1 MMAARGY
8 SWIDKTAAVEEL
20 LQTSAAVC
28 LCGMPGMGK
37 KTLVR
42 MLLQKHSE
50 VNAVIL
56 SVKDLMSVSVGERK
70 GKACTWY
77 LVRKFTQDDCLD
89 LEEKLWEFFRTM
101 PREDK
106 VFFAVDGT
114 IPQEILSFV
123 WNGLI
128 SPVYPEALWFT
139 EAETYRYL
147 KEKNSI
153 LNGEEVWRF
162 THGWPGCIALLVK
175 VQKQQQERWSLEE
188 LCSRYEMHSFI
199 QTRIL
204 NILSEEERKMLEKRA
219 PFPRINTELLELLWG
234 EVQSGTEESLLMK
247 GLMVYSSRE
256 KSWQVLPVIRRCLHP
271 EVDLELGMKAV
282 RWYEE
287 KGFLYDALECCRNLR
302 SREEYKQCLIRNY
315 DRVAFLN
322 FEGFYDFSESAE
334 QRPEL
339 FFLEWM
345 KDFFRQ
351 NISAM
356 DRGQK
361 KARSLWRKCSPQDK
375 NKQIWKEVFF
385 NIAYLNPNVTLKK
398 WMEMLEKLVKPG
410 EGIRIYDMQGES
422 VSCLSGL
429 RDLSGLFFENKKNV
443 EYYRKVWK
451 SRLSEENYKGYK
463 LAAVEYAFLID
474 KIKTVNQ
481 EVQDVLED
489 ITDNDPWQL
498 RIGQLYILYLF
509 AEGPEGKIYLQDYIN
524 ELAEKLQKEESGI
537 CQYNA
542 MALYHLAKARW
553 GEKEDII
560 KWLRNTGGDI
570 ANKAGKTFFHL
581 MAQIKIHLYL
591 SDYAQAD
598 RILNVLIP
606 YFRRNN
612 IWKYKAETLFQKAMV
627 EKEKGRDGNAL
638 RYAAES
644 FQTADPYR
652 YVKIYT
658 GYGKKG
664 LELLELYGKWLRE
677 QDQNLTNRK
686 KQYKY
691 GSVLRMPY
699 VDWIDYIIRKA
710 KKNSRNYP
718 EHKIKGR
725 EFVQTEKLTTTEHM
739 VLQYL
744 ERGYTNAEISTELNV
759 KLATVKTHVY
769 NIYKKLGVSN
779 RVQAVQKGKEEGI
792 L

>member
-1 MMAARGY
+1 MTGKGHI
-8 SWIDKTAAVEEL
+8 WIDKTAAVEEL

-37 KTLVR
+37 KTLIR
-42 MLLQKHSE
+42 MLLQKHPE
-50 VNAVIL
+50 VNTVIL
-56 SVKDLMSVSVGERK
+56 SVKDLMPVSVEKRG
-70 GKACTWY
+70 GKVCTWY
-77 LVRKFTQDDCLD
+77 LVRKLEQNDCPD
-89 LEEKLWEFFRTM
+89 LEATLWDFFRMM

-114 IPQEILSFV
+114 IPQEMLVFV
-123 WNGLI
+123 WNGLV

-139 EAETYRYL
+139 EVETYRYL

-175 VQKQQQERWSLEE
+175 VQKQQQEKWSLEE
-188 LCSRYEMHSFI
+188 LCSRYEMLSFI
-199 QTRIL
+199 QTKIL
-204 NILSEEERKMLEKRA
+204 NILSGEERKMLEKRA
-219 PFPRINTELLELLWG
+219 LFPRINTELLELLWG

-271 EVDLELGMKAV
+271 KVDLELGMQAV

-287 KGFLYDALECCRNLR
+287 KGFIYEALECCRNLR

-315 DRVAFLN
+315 NRVAFLN

-334 QRPEL
+334 QEPEL
-339 FFLEWM
+339 FFLDWM

-361 KARSLWRKCSPQDK
+361 KARSLWRKCPPQDK
-375 NKQIWKEVFF
+375 KKQIWKEVFL

-398 WMEMLEKLVKPG
+398 WMEMLEELVEPG
-410 EGIRIYDMQGES
+410 EGIKIYDMQGES

-429 RDLSGLFFENKKNV
+429 RDLSGLFFENKNNV

-451 SRLSEENYKGYK
+451 SRLAEENYKGYK

-509 AEGPEGKIYLQDYIN
+509 AEGADGKIYLQDYIN
-524 ELAEKLQKEESGI
+524 ELAETLQKEEPGI

-542 MALYHLAKARW
+542 TALYYLAKAKW

-570 ANKAGKTFFHL
+570 ANKEGKTFFHL
-581 MAQIKIHLYL
+581 MAQVKIHLYL
-591 SDYAQAD
+591 SDYSHAD

-612 IWKYKAETLFQKAMV
+612 IWKYKAETLFQKAIV

-644 FQTADPYR
+644 FQTADLYR

-686 KQYKY
+686 KRYKY

-710 KKNSRNYP
+710 KKNSKKYS
-718 EHKIKGR
+718 EHKIKDR
-725 EFVQTEKLTTTEHM
+725 EFVHTEKLTTTEHM

-744 ERGYTNAEISTELNV
+744 ERGYTNAEIATELNI

-769 NIYKKLGVSN
+769 NIYKKLGVAN

>member
-1 MMAARGY
+1 MTGKGHI
-8 SWIDKTAAVEEL
+8 WIDKTAAVEEL

-37 KTLVR
+37 KTLIR
-42 MLLQKHSE
+42 MLLKKHPE

-56 SVKDLMSVSVGERK
+56 SVKDLISVSMEKRR
-70 GKACTWY
+70 GKECTWY
-77 LVRKFTQDDCLD
+77 LVRKLNQDDCLG
-89 LEEKLWEFFRTM
+89 LEEKLWEFFRMM
-101 PREDK
+101 PGEDK

-114 IPQEILSFV
+114 IPQEILSFI
-123 WNGLI
+123 WNGLV

-139 EAETYRYL
+139 KAETYRYL

-153 LNGEEVWRF
+153 LNGDEVWRF

-175 VQKQQQERWSLEE
+175 VQKQQQEKWSLEE
-188 LCSRYEMHSFI
+188 LCSRYEMLSFI
-199 QTRIL
+199 QTNIL

-219 PFPRINTELLELLWG
+219 PFPRINTELLEFLWG

-287 KGFLYDALECCRNLR
+287 KGFIYEALECCRNLR
-302 SREEYKQCLIRNY
+302 NQEEYKQCLIRNY
-315 DRVAFLN
+315 DRVAFLD
-322 FEGFYDFSESAE
+322 FEDFYDFSESAE
-334 QRPEL
+334 QGPEL

-361 KARSLWRKCSPQDK
+361 KARSLWKKCSSQDEK
-375 NKQIWKEVFF
+375 KQIWKEVFF

-398 WMEMLEKLVKPG
+398 WMEMLEELVKPG

-451 SRLSEENYKGYK
+451 SRLAEENYKGYK

-509 AEGPEGKIYLQDYIN
+509 AEGADGKIYLQDYIN
-524 ELAEKLQKEESGI
+524 ELAETLQKEEPGI

-542 MALYHLAKARW
+542 TALYYLAKAKW

-570 ANKAGKTFFHL
+570 ANKEGKTFFHL
-581 MAQIKIHLYL
+581 MAQVKIHLYL
-591 SDYAQAD
+591 SDYSHAD

-612 IWKYKAETLFQKAMV
+612 IWKYKAETLFQKAIV

-644 FQTADPYR
+644 FQTADLYR

-686 KQYKY
+686 KRYKY

-710 KKNSRNYP
+710 KKNSKKYS
-718 EHKIKGR
+718 EHKIKDR
-725 EFVQTEKLTTTEHM
+725 EFVHTEKLTTTEHM

-744 ERGYTNAEISTELNV
+744 ERGYTNAEIATELNI

-769 NIYKKLGVSN
+769 NIYKKLGVAN